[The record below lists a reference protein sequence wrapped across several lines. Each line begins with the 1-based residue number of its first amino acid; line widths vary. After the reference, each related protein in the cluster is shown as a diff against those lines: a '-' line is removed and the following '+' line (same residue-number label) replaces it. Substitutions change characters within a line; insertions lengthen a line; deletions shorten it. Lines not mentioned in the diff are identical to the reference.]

1 MSMSS
6 SLIFATQ
13 NTFFFFNHY
22 IFNTNS
28 NKLFISSYIYI
39 YIYIYILNIIFQYVK
54 RREKPI
60 KKTKSK

>member
-39 YIYIYILNIIFQYVK
+39 YILNIIFQYVK